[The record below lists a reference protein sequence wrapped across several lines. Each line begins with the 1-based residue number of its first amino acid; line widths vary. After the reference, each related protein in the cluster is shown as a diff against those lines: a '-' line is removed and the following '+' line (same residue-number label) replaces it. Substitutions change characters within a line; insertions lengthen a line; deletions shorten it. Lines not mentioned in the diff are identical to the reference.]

1 MCSVLLTKIMR
12 AAASPNPGGQQC
24 FSASP
29 TIASKPV
36 GFGMRASSPGGHPMQ
51 CQGPVLA
58 SQGMTSP
65 TALQAVQQPVQQLVQ
80 VGNATLHAANNVCPA
95 NSPWAC
101 SHRRQLECNCKPVAP
116 QPYDAL
122 HAAAC
127 NPDGATTND
136 ATSNYA
142 TTSHAT
148 TSDATTNY
156 ATTDD
161 ATTNYATTSHA
172 TTSDAINQLCNNR
185 RCNNQL
191 CQQPSMQQPAMQQ
204 PTMQPQA
211 YHPALQQEMQP
222 AMPLSMQQPLLSH
235 DMIQPTMQPMP
246 PMQPMQPTV
255 QPLQQALQQVSPAPQ
270 SQQVVMQPTVQ
281 WGQGALQQPM
291 PQAMQPH
298 LDQPELAFM
307 QAPQAPATAT
317 AAYPEYEWLGW
328 FFGPRDGWKQQERG
342 GKHLSKW
349 RKQKDVAVRALLHAN
364 LGRNWQRLFL
374 SHGGHQS
381 TGCKF
386 PLHWSKSEG

>member
-1 MCSVLLTKIMR
+1 MTKIMR

-36 GFGMRASSPGGHPMQ
+36 GFGRASSPGGPPQ
-51 CQGPVLA
+51 CHGPV
-58 SQGMTSP
+58 QGMTSP
-65 TALQAVQQPVQQLVQ
+65 ALAVQQPVGTQLV
-80 VGNATLHAANNVCPA
+80 VGTQPVQQPTMSALQQPVGMQPPQAAGM
-95 NSPWAC
+95 
-101 SHRRQLECNCKPVAP
+101 QLQPVAP
-116 QPYDAL
+116 QPMMP
-122 HAAAC
+122 C
-127 NPDGATTND
+127 M
-136 ATSNYA
+136 
-142 TTSHAT
+142 
-148 TSDATTNY
+148 
-156 ATTDD
+156 
-161 ATTNYATTSHA
+161 
-172 TTSDAINQLCNNR
+172 
-185 RCNNQL
+185 
-191 CQQPSMQQPAMQQ
+191 QQPVIQTVQQPAMQQ

-270 SQQVVMQPTVQ
+270 SQQVVMQPTAQ

-317 AAYPEYEWLGW
+317 AAYPEYECLGW
-328 FFGPRDGWKQQERG
+328 FFAPRDGG
-342 GKHLSKW
+342 LSKW
-349 RKQKDVAVRALLHAN
+349 RKQRTLQWEPLDANVRKKLTETFFVS
-364 LGRNWQRLFL
+364 R
-374 SHGGHQS
+374 GHQS
-381 TGCKF
+381 VAHF
-386 PLHWSKSEG
+386 PFTDPKVRGYHK

>member
-1 MCSVLLTKIMR
+1 MTKIMR

-36 GFGMRASSPGGHPMQ
+36 GFGMRASSPGGPPMQ
-51 CQGPVLA
+51 CQGPGLA

-80 VGNATLHAANNVCPA
+80 VGTQPCMQPTMSALQQPVGMQPPQAAGM
-95 NSPWAC
+95 
-101 SHRRQLECNCKPVAP
+101 QLQLQPVAP
-116 QPYDAL
+116 QPMMP
-122 HAAAC
+122 C
-127 NPDGATTND
+127 M
-136 ATSNYA
+136 
-142 TTSHAT
+142 
-148 TSDATTNY
+148 
-156 ATTDD
+156 
-161 ATTNYATTSHA
+161 
-172 TTSDAINQLCNNR
+172 
-185 RCNNQL
+185 
-191 CQQPSMQQPAMQQ
+191 QQPVIQTVQQPAMQQPTMQQPTMQQPAMQQPAMQQ

-211 YHPALQQEMQP
+211 YHPALQQEMQA

-317 AAYPEYEWLGW
+317 AAYPEYECLGW
-328 FFGPRDGWKQQERG
+328 FFAPRDGG
-342 GKHLSKW
+342 LSKW
-349 RKQKDVAVRALLHAN
+349 RKQRTLQWEPLDANVRKKLTETFFVS
-364 LGRNWQRLFL
+364 R
-374 SHGGHQS
+374 GHQLVAHFPF
-381 TGCKF
+381 TDPKVRGNDKLWVMLCKLMLYLVIR
-386 PLHWSKSEG
+386 P